1 MLYFFTFIISID
13 VNFVLFSQHLYD
25 QLFLTCI
32 MVHVSHGTI
41 VSEMI
46 FFQSLPHFP
55 YCPVLAA
62 DDF

>member
-1 MLYFFTFIISID
+1 
-13 VNFVLFSQHLYD
+13 
-25 QLFLTCI
+25 
-32 MVHVSHGTI
+32 MVHVVHGTI

>member
-1 MLYFFTFIISID
+1 MLHIYISIE
-13 VNFVLFSQHLYD
+13 VIFCAILSASLRSAV
-25 QLFLTCI
+25 LTCI
-32 MVHVSHGTI
+32 MVHVPHGTI

-55 YCPVLAA
+55 YCPVLVA